1 VRVEVDISDLE
12 ELDYYIDQK
21 CEELEQ
27 VLREDPQFTECRVKR
42 QHWGGDG
49 EFDTFVIQNADGVDL
64 IELNTWE
71 VEPLDET
78 EILSYVDVKIRRE
91 SHSYL
96 ESAFLF
102 ILILAIFGTAGVM
115 FILFEFA
122 LYNGTLDIEPII
134 ISFASFVIVLLTTI
148 WFYRKRKHVMNEK
161 NQIDVLAAR
170 EDLVFLSA
178 LRKLASLTGEEV
190 WMLDEFKSRLK
201 FIEDSLGV
209 VG

>member
-1 VRVEVDISDLE
+1 M
-12 ELDYYIDQK
+12 
-21 CEELEQ
+21 
-27 VLREDPQFTECRVKR
+27 
-42 QHWGGDG
+42 GGDG

-102 ILILAIFGTAGVM
+102 VLILVIFGTAGVM

-161 NQIDVLAAR
+161 NQIDVLAAK

-201 FIEDSLGV
+201 FIDDSLGG